1 MRTLVLSLLLTACG
15 GPAAEAPK
23 AAPAAAPKAPA
34 AAPAQAAGLT
44 EGAKAPEITLALH
57 DGTSVA
63 LSSLRGKSV
72 LVYFYPK
79 DDTPG
84 CTREACAFRDGLEA
98 FEERGATVFGISADD
113 VASHARFRDKYSL
126 NHPLLSD
133 PTHAVCEAFG
143 VWGLQRWRDQTYE
156 GIARTTYVLRDGVVT
171 VVFPDVDPTGH
182 PERVLA
188 VL

>member
-1 MRTLVLSLLLTACG
+1 MALLQVG
-15 GPAAEAPK
+15 DR
-23 AAPAAAPKAPA
+23 APAFELSDDHGRVWTHADL
-34 AAPAQAAGLT
+34 AGRT
-44 EGAKAPEITLALH
+44 
-57 DGTSVA
+57 V
-63 LSSLRGKSV
+63 V
-72 LVYFYPK
+72 LYFYPK

-98 FEERGATVFGISADD
+98 FEERGASVLGISADD
-113 VASHARFRDKYSL
+113 VASHERFRDKYSL

>member
-1 MRTLVLSLLLTACG
+1 MALLSVG
-15 GPAAEAPK
+15 DRVPAF
-23 AAPAAAPKAPA
+23 
-34 AAPAQAAGLT
+34 
-44 EGAKAPEITLALH
+44 
-57 DGTSVA
+57 A
-63 LSSLRGKSV
+63 LSDDNGRVWTQADFAGRTVV
-72 LVYFYPK
+72 LYFYPK

-113 VASHARFRDKYSL
+113 IASHARFRDKYSL

-133 PTHAVCEAFG
+133 PTHATCEAFG
-143 VWGLQRWRDQTYE
+143 VWGTQRWRDQTYE
-156 GIARTTYVLRDGVVT
+156 GIARTTFVLRDGVVA